1 MAAALRAGLRRCRP
15 AASPPE
21 FGGREAATTAR
32 LPIAAECREVRPAGG
47 EERGHS
53 NTTFVSN
60 SSQDKIFAIL
70 LASIHSPTLFP
81 TTHKMFA
88 PFSQE
93 YELKLGFKPATS
105 LQPKS
110 AYLVT

>member
-47 EERGHS
+47 EER
-53 NTTFVSN
+53 
-60 SSQDKIFAIL
+60 
-70 LASIHSPTLFP
+70 
-81 TTHKMFA
+81 
-88 PFSQE
+88 E